1 MLKNQNSKPQ
11 KFLLDLVWRL
21 EAILFFFFRRTPTIT
36 EETANS
42 AMSVKSYDN
51 SKIVDLIKFKFIDID
66 ITIKN
71 YCNAYLNSL
80 R

>member
-11 KFLLDLVWRL
+11 NSYLSWVWRL
-21 EAILFFFFRRTPTIT
+21 EAILFFFIGRTPTIT
-36 EETANS
+36 KETAKS